1 VDDTGRT
8 EPGDNADPD
17 RDDPD
22 RPGWAAPQPP
32 PGAPPPPPGSQPPWT
47 TEPSQPQPQQQQPQ
61 QQQWNAPPPQQPPP
75 TSQQWGAPPPPAQQ
89 WGAPPPPPAWGAP
102 PAQPGWNAPPGA
114 PPAWNAP
121 APPGPQGPPGKRR
134 GWAWLWALIVGLVVL
149 TGVAIAAVVVAVSA
163 YTKPADAT
171 NAYLRD
177 VRDGQYAAA
186 YAHLCSATQNRTS
199 LDEFRAQQRSSTAGD
214 QIDTFDVYYSVI
226 HGSGNTAT
234 TRYTI
239 QRFFTRERWEV
250 DLVKENGDWRLCT
263 FTQLRY

>member
-8 EPGDNADPD
+8 EPGDNPDPD

-32 PGAPPPPPGSQPPWT
+32 PSAPPPPPPGSQPPWT
-47 TEPSQPQPQQQQPQ
+47 AEAQQPPPAP
-61 QQQWNAPPPQQPPP
+61 QQWNAPPQPQPPP
-75 TSQQWGAPPPPAQQ
+75 ASQQWGAQAPPPAPQ
-89 WGAPPPPPAWGAP
+89 WGAPPAPASGGPPT
-102 PAQPGWNAPPGA
+102 QPGWNAPPGA

-121 APPGPQGPPGKRR
+121 APPGPSGPPGPPGKRR

-149 TGVAIAAVVVAVSA
+149 TGVAVAGVVVAVSA

-186 YAHLCSATQNRTS
+186 YAHLCSTTQSQTS
-199 LDEFRAQQRSSTAGD
+199 LDEFRSQQQSNSAGD

-250 DLVKENGDWRLCT
+250 DLVKESGDWRPCT